1 MKTEECPECHKKL
14 KVKEIIDEY
23 SVIEECK
30 YCNKEFKITYDEET
44 FPDNLKSFNWGA
56 FLVTGIWALG
66 NGTYYLA
73 FLYLALCSMFPYS
86 YPVMFVLSLY
96 YGFNG
101 SRLSWIKKNWSS
113 IGSFERAQGLW
124 LYVGILI
131 SFVNIMYILSKL

>member
-1 MKTEECPECHKKL
+1 MKT
-14 KVKEIIDEY
+14 
-23 SVIEECK
+23 EECK